1 MTAQTTGTRNKASE
15 ILSLRTYIEK
25 TGNGRRLGNGLVIN
39 PAVVQEEDG
48 FNTRTAGM
56 GEAYYSLPKVQAH
69 IDRLAQAY
77 LNDPM
82 SVPAIA
88 VQMVGGEPKLRQG
101 ACRKRAIK
109 KADDVRAAQGKEPIA
124 EIRVEEFKGSKLD
137 AELFTLHG
145 NDNLPLSLIAEAESL
160 YRMTTDE
167 EERKSVKEVA
177 ALRNYSEQHVRQL
190 LRARELPNALKEMII
205 VNELSLYVALDEYTA
220 SGHDAINNIQMA
232 INVYEKATAKTLK
245 LVKLGQSKNVPEELT
260 EPAAGANSSQLV
272 EEGKDLETE
281 TVLTGAETS
290 NENSGT
296 QNASEET
303 LTGTENDAVQTA
315 TGGEENPA
323 GKGTEDNG
331 KRNKLAVAKLLPKKI
346 SNIVIDTALP
356 IMQRIAE
363 KSEEKLG
370 ATLDDTTYT
379 MVLTNDEMQKI
390 REMFDKYDDFIKAE
404 QAKQNGA
411 LNKENQK

>member
-1 MTAQTTGTRNKASE
+1 MTAQITGTRNKSTE
-15 ILSLRTYIEK
+15 ILSLRTYVEK

-56 GEAYYSLPKVQAH
+56 GEAYYALPKPKAH
-69 IDRLAQAY
+69 IERLAQAY
-77 LNDPM
+77 LRDPM
-82 SVPAIA
+82 SVPAIV
-88 VQMVGGEPKLRQG
+88 VQIVGGEPKLRQG
-101 ACRKRAIK
+101 ACRSRAIK
-109 KADDVRAAQGKEPIA
+109 KANSILTEQCKGHITEV
-124 EIRVEEFKGSKLD
+124 RVEEFKGNSLEAD
-137 AELFTLHG
+137 LFTLHG
-145 NDNLPLSLIAEAESL
+145 NDNLPLSLIAEAESI
-160 YRMTTDE
+160 YRVTTNE
-167 EERKSVKEVA
+167 EELKTVKEVA

-220 SGHDAINNIQMA
+220 SGHEAINNIQMA

-245 LVKLGQSKNVPEELT
+245 LVKLGQSSKA
-260 EPAAGANSSQLV
+260 PAAVTEHATGANSTVLV
-272 EEGKDLETE
+272 DGENNLETE
-281 TVLTGAETS
+281 TLQAGAGST
-290 NENSGT
+290 NEDSET
-296 QNASEET
+296 QNANDET
-303 LTGTENDAVQTA
+303 LTGTKPDEDKNTPALKEKSSEKSTE
-315 TGGEENPA
+315 GA
-323 GKGTEDNG
+323 GKRSDITI
-331 KRNKLAVAKLLPKKI
+331 AKLLPKKI
-346 SNIVIDTALP
+346 SNFVIDTAFP

-370 ATLDDTTYT
+370 ATLSDTTYT

-404 QAKQNGA
+404 QAKQTGS